1 MSWLSDNLTSIV
13 IALITG
19 IVGFFSGMTFEKK
32 KKKQTFSQKGGD
44 NSSLYQA
51 GRDQQIGKY

>member
-1 MSWLSDNLTSIV
+1 MNWLSDNLTSII

-19 IVGFFSGMTFEKK
+19 IIGFFSGITYEKK

-44 NSSLYQA
+44 NSNLYQA
-51 GRDQQIGKY
+51 GRNQKIGK